1 MPVTLPESGRRRQRS
16 FAGSAAST
24 LVHGL
29 VIGGV
34 VVTTGYADERL
45 PMLEKPEHVVLVAPR
60 TQEPERPA
68 PPPRPLSRPD
78 IATNLETPPPVDLPP
93 ISLTIRDGLPPI
105 DARIGTMTMTMF
117 SGSPLDTLAGTR
129 HTGVA
134 DQPFT
139 EMMVD
144 RQVMAHAGNAP
155 PRYPALLRSAG
166 VEGLVHAQFVVD
178 TAGRVERESIR
189 FARSDHQLF
198 DRAVTEALL
207 RSRYAPA
214 EAGGRKVR
222 QLVEQA
228 FSFALQ
234 R

>member
-1 MPVTLPESGRRRQRS
+1 
-16 FAGSAAST
+16 
-24 LVHGL
+24 
-29 VIGGV
+29 
-34 VVTTGYADERL
+34 
-45 PMLEKPEHVVLVAPR
+45 
-60 TQEPERPA
+60 
-68 PPPRPLSRPD
+68 
-78 IATNLETPPPVDLPP
+78 
-93 ISLTIRDGLPPI
+93 
-105 DARIGTMTMTMF
+105 MTMTMF
-117 SGSPLDTLAGTR
+117 SSSPRDTLAGTR
-129 HTGVA
+129 HAGVA

-155 PRYPALLRSAG
+155 PRYPSLLRGAG

-198 DRAVTEALL
+198 ERAVTEALL